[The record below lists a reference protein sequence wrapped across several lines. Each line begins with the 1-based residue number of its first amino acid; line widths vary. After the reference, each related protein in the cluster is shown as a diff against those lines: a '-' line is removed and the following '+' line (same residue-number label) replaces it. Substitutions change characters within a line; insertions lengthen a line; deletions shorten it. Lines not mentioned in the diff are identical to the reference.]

1 MAEWAVIYASLPVP
15 KMPLSCVPAC
25 MLHNLSS
32 QSLPPGTWNLG
43 WRTSECR
50 TGGGWRGGGF
60 LRAGIKMRHQRQR
73 AHRRGFMGACI
84 GNSQAHPASLATD
97 ALSILLCI
105 TCQRGQQECSKIIVY
120 FLYLSVSNWEDV
132 IRQEKKNKRKR
143 KEK

>member
-1 MAEWAVIYASLPVP
+1 M
-15 KMPLSCVPAC
+15 
-25 MLHNLSS
+25 
-32 QSLPPGTWNLG
+32 QD
-43 WRTSECR
+43 WRWLE
-50 TGGGWRGGGF
+50 GGGF

-120 FLYLSVSNWEDV
+120 FLFYKSQTGRTSYDKTKRIKEK
-132 IRQEKKNKRKR
+132 EKKSNRKGAYGFSR
-143 KEK
+143 TIPSRQGG